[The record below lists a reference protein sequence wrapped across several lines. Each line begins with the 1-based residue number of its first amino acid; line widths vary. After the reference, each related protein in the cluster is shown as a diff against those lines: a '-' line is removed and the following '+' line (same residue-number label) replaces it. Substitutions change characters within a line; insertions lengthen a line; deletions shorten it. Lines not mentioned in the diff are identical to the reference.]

1 MRQLLKKYGKGE
13 KVLLLFL
20 ITNLVYAFM
29 ILITIPKVMKY
40 ANGMNL
46 FDMMP
51 TGYSIQYTK
60 TLLETLGIQG
70 RKTYL
75 YSQIPVDMIYP
86 LLFGITYCLLVVYLL
101 NKIKLIEKPIIYLS
115 LLPIFAGLFDY
126 LENIG
131 IITMLN
137 FYPDFSSLTSEITNV
152 FTIIKSVLS
161 TITFI
166 FLLILFTIF
175 TVKKIKKQKH
185 KITSS
190 SN

>member
-137 FYPDFSSLTSEITNV
+137 SYPDFSSLTSEITNV

-175 TVKKIKKQKH
+175 IVKKIKKQKH

>member
-137 FYPDFSSLTSEITNV
+137 SYPDFSSLTSEITNV

-175 TVKKIKKQKH
+175 IVKKIKNQKH

>member
-51 TGYSIQYTK
+51 TGYNIQYTK

-70 RKTYL
+70 RNAYL

-101 NKIKLIEKPIIYLS
+101 NKIK
-115 LLPIFAGLFDY
+115 
-126 LENIG
+126 
-131 IITMLN
+131 
-137 FYPDFSSLTSEITNV
+137 
-152 FTIIKSVLS
+152 
-161 TITFI
+161 
-166 FLLILFTIF
+166 
-175 TVKKIKKQKH
+175 
-185 KITSS
+185 
-190 SN
+190 

>member
-137 FYPDFSSLTSEITNV
+137 SYPDFSSLTSEITNV
-152 FTIIKSVLS
+152 FTI
-161 TITFI
+161 FI
-166 FLLILFTIF
+166 
-175 TVKKIKKQKH
+175 VKKIKKQKH

>member
-137 FYPDFSSLTSEITNV
+137 SYPAFSSLTSEITNV

-175 TVKKIKKQKH
+175 IVKKIKNQKH